1 MQISL
6 QNCFNFNN
14 YQLNKRINYSTQ
26 PKLKQLSCDTI
37 SFGALKKH
45 QFEGIDYA
53 VVEKYKAPIEKFNS
67 NEDFQKWCGECVKKD
82 VLDKDFGGRHQ
93 ETKIQRKA
101 MLKEW
106 TDYVLNEND
115 AYNNATSLLILSSVS
130 KDLRPDNDKLPAVLN
145 KGVLADS
152 IAEIEDNLKIDNKY
166 QFDFNKIYNDKMQA
180 LYLED
185 VSSGETD
192 SKWVVIPSKE
202 HDSENFADNVDKL
215 KTLSHSRWCT
225 KSYNAAPYLSDGD
238 FHVYLENGKP
248 KLGVRFVGDK
258 VQEIQGELN
267 NSRVPL
273 DYYDVVKKHIED
285 EHLQLAPKANLEM
298 EEAKKK
304 KIQTDKVRAVIGDA
318 IKNKDTKTI
327 LEYFGH
333 NVEEDEDGK
342 LTIDCYNQLKQN
354 YSYSDLGINENDLFK
369 DIKQVKGNV
378 NLNGSNVTSLGN
390 LENIDGDLCLWGA
403 ILESFGNLK
412 RVGRDISRGTQALPS
427 VLSLDSIGNINI
439 KELKKVA
446 SNNSSPEEIF
456 KLIGI
461 STKKDKKGFL
471 NISEYHQPIENEI
484 LSFKELGVNEDNL
497 LANVKRINGNADF
510 RDSELEE
517 LKNVESIGGDT
528 FFENSKI
535 KSLGKLKNIGGDAV
549 FIGVKLED
557 LGNLTTIGRN
567 ATFCD
572 SSIKSVGNLKRI
584 GGDVDIDKDK
594 PIKGFENV
602 KIKGKIYDGSYD

>member
-14 YQLNKRINYSTQ
+14 YQFNKRINYSSQ

-166 QFDFNKIYNDKMQA
+166 QFDFNKIYNDKMQT

-225 KSYNAAPYLSDGD
+225 KSYNAAPYLSGGD

-248 KLGVRFVGDK
+248 KLGVRFEGDK

-267 NSRVPL
+267 NSSVPL
-273 DYYDVVKKHIED
+273 DYYDVAKQHIED
-285 EHLQLAPKANLEM
+285 MNLKLAPKADHEM

-318 IKNKDTKTI
+318 IENKDTKTI

-342 LTIDCYNQLKQN
+342 LTIDCYNQPKQN
-354 YSYSDLGINENDLFK
+354 YSYSDLGIKENDLFK

-378 NLNGSNVTSLGN
+378 DLNGSNVTSLGN
-390 LENIDGDLCLWGA
+390 LENIDGDLYLWGVK
-403 ILESFGNLK
+403 LESFGNLK
-412 RVGRDISRGTQALPS
+412 RIGRDISRGAQALPS

-456 KLIGI
+456 KLSGI
-461 STKKDKKGFL
+461 YTKKDKKGFL
-471 NISEYHQPIENEI
+471 TISEYRQPIKDF
-484 LSFKELGVNEDNL
+484 LSYKELGINEENL
-497 LANVKRINGNADF
+497 MEKVKYIKGNADF
-510 RDSELEE
+510 CESELEE
-517 LKNVESIGGDT
+517 LKNVESIDGDAN
-528 FFENSKI
+528 FGYSKI
-535 KSLGKLKNIGGDAV
+535 KTLGKLKNIGGDAD
-549 FIGVKLED
+549 FIGVELED
-557 LGNLTTIGRN
+557 LGKLMTIGRN
-567 ATFCD
+567 ATFCN

-584 GGDVDIDKDK
+584 GGDVDIDKDE
-594 PIKGFENV
+594 PIQGFENV

>member
-1 MQISL
+1 MQIGL
-6 QNCFNFNN
+6 QNSFSISRYQFNKQAKF
-14 YQLNKRINYSTQ
+14 TTF
-26 PKLKQLSCDTI
+26 PKLSPLRCDTV
-37 SFGALKKH
+37 SFGALKKT
-45 QFEGIDYA
+45 QFDGMDYA

-130 KDLRPDNDKLPAVLN
+130 KDLRPDNDKFPAVLN

-215 KTLSHSRWCT
+215 KTLSHNNWCT

-248 KLGVRFVGDK
+248 KLGVRFEGDK

-267 NSRVPL
+267 NSRIPL
-273 DYYDVVKKHIED
+273 DYYNVVKQHIED
-285 EHLQLAPKANLEM
+285 NDLQLSQNAENEM
-298 EEAKKK
+298 EEAKRLKVL
-304 KIQTDKVRAVIGDA
+304 TDKVRADIGDA
-318 IKNKDTKTI
+318 IENKDTKTI

-354 YSYSDLGINENDLFK
+354 YSYSDLGIKENDLFK

-390 LENIDGDLCLWGA
+390 LENIDGDLCLWSA
-403 ILESFGNLK
+403 KLESFGKLK
-412 RVGRDISRGTQALPS
+412 RIGRDILRGTQALPS
-427 VLSLDSIGNINI
+427 VLPLDSIGNINI

-456 KLIGI
+456 KLSGI
-461 STKKDKKGFL
+461 NTKKDKKGFL
-471 NISEYHQPIENEI
+471 TISEYRQPIEDF
-484 LSFKELGVNEDNL
+484 LTYKELGINEEKL
-497 LANVKRINGNADF
+497 IENVKHIKGDADF
-510 RDSELEE
+510 YDSELKD
-517 LKNVESIGGDT
+517 LKNVESIGGDAW
-528 FFENSKI
+528 FGCSKL
-535 KSLGKLKNIGGDAV
+535 KSLGKLKNIGGSAD
-549 FIGVKLED
+549 FMGTEIEE
-557 LGNLTTIGRN
+557 LGKLTTIGGN
-567 ATFCD
+567 ATFCN

-584 GGDVDIDKDK
+584 GGDVDIDKDE

-602 KIKGKIYDGSYD
+602 KIKGKIYDGS

>member
-1 MQISL
+1 MQIGL
-6 QNCFNFNN
+6 QNSFSINRYQFNKQAKF
-14 YQLNKRINYSTQ
+14 TTF
-26 PKLKQLSCDTI
+26 PKLSPLRCDTV
-37 SFGALKKH
+37 SFGALKKT
-45 QFEGIDYA
+45 QFDGIDYA

-152 IAEIEDNLKIDNKY
+152 IAEIEDSLKIDNKY

-185 VSSGETD
+185 VKSGETD

-215 KTLSHSRWCT
+215 KTLSHNNWCT

-248 KLGVRFVGDK
+248 KLGVRFEGDK

-267 NSRVPL
+267 NCRVPL
-273 DYYDVVKKHIED
+273 DYYDVAKKHIED
-285 EHLQLAPKANLEM
+285 EHLQLAPSINHEM
-298 EEAKKK
+298 DEAEKMI
-304 KIQTDKVRAVIGDA
+304 IQIDKVRADIGEA
-318 IKNKDTKTI
+318 IDNKDTKTI
-327 LEYFGH
+327 LSYFGH
-333 NVEEDEDGK
+333 KVEEDENGK
-342 LTIDCYNQLKQN
+342 LTIDN
-354 YSYSDLGINENDLFK
+354 YAQPMPDYSFSDLGIKENDLFK
-369 DIKQVKGNV
+369 DIKHVKGNV

-390 LENIDGDLCLWGA
+390 LENIDGNLCLWGV

-412 RVGRDISRGTQALPS
+412 RVGRDILRGTQALPS

-471 NISEYHQPIENEI
+471 IISEYHQPIENEI
-484 LSFKELGVNEDNL
+484 LSFKDLGVNEDNL

-510 RDSELEE
+510 SESELEE
-517 LKNVESIGGDT
+517 LKNIEFIGGDA
-528 FFENSKI
+528 FFEDLKI
-535 KSLGKLKNIGGDAV
+535 NSLGKLKNIGGDAV
-549 FIGVKLED
+549 FTGVKLED

-572 SSIKSVGNLKRI
+572 SSIKSVGNLKSI

-602 KIKGKIYDGSYD
+602 KIKGKIYDGS